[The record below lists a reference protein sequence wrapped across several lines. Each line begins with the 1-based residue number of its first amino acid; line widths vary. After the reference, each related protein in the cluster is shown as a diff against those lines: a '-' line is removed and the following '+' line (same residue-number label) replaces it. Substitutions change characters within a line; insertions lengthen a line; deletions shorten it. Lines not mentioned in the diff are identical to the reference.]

1 MSGQYGYTGPRD
13 AVRGSSRDRIGS
25 DDRDVKT
32 SIDITTK
39 YVNRNILTI
48 LSKRHVN
55 IQIDKRIASLRDNDQ
70 LLQSYSSF
78 QLIKS
83 LSLGRH
89 CDQSLA

>member
-39 YVNRNILTI
+39 
-48 LSKRHVN
+48 
-55 IQIDKRIASLRDNDQ
+55 
-70 LLQSYSSF
+70 
-78 QLIKS
+78 
-83 LSLGRH
+83 
-89 CDQSLA
+89 

>member
-39 YVNRNILTI
+39 ERYCN
-48 LSKRHVN
+48 
-55 IQIDKRIASLRDNDQ
+55 SLHR
-70 LLQSYSSF
+70 F
-78 QLIKS
+78 
-83 LSLGRH
+83 
-89 CDQSLA
+89 